1 MFRNPN
7 FALLEITA
15 WPQVYGDNMNQPLSD
30 ARQFLALTPTQYGF
44 LRAWS
49 RGDFIADWDDNAPPP
64 PDQIDAYPLQ
74 AQPDTLDLAALHFC
88 MGGPFHPGCEIT
100 WIARN
105 SSLYRAAFR
114 IRPRAAT
121 QPEPDY
127 GEMLTPEVA
136 NDEAGPLFGSGPGD
150 LTRWMAV
157 PWQTDTASCRAGY
170 EPEYSPF
177 LPTFWPARVPNH
189 VLAEAE
195 YQTVLKTQLSI
206 DERLLAFNRRSSWLR
221 FLKGAW
227 VDQINQM
234 IDDFGK
240 LGVIERRPGLPNDAD
255 FPPTMYVESEVGF
268 TTEVPHDQNTVIGPT
283 EKVKGRRPL
292 A

>member
-1 MFRNPN
+1 
-7 FALLEITA
+7 
-15 WPQVYGDNMNQPLSD
+15 MNQPLSD
-30 ARQFLALTPTQYGF
+30 ARQFLAVTPTNYQF
-44 LRAWS
+44 LSAWA

-64 PDQIDAYPLQ
+64 PDKIEDYPLES
-74 AQPDTLDLAALHFC
+74 QPNTLNHAAMNFC

-105 SSLYRAAFR
+105 ASLYRAAFR
-114 IRPRAAT
+114 IRPRAAS

-127 GEMLTPEVA
+127 GDMLTPQVA
-136 NDEAGPLFGSGPGD
+136 TDESGPLLGSGPGD

-170 EPEYSPF
+170 EPQYSPY

-189 VLAEAE
+189 VLSEAD
-195 YQTVLKTQLSI
+195 YKKVMDKKLTKA
-206 DERLLAFNRRSSWLR
+206 ERLEAFNRRSSWPR

-234 IDDFGK
+234 VQDFGK
-240 LGVIERRPGLPNDAD
+240 LGVIERRPGVKHDD
-255 FPPTMYVESEVGF
+255 SFPDDMYVESDLGF
-268 TTEVPHDQNTVIGPT
+268 GEEVPFDHNTVIGPT
-283 EKVKGRRPL
+283 EKVKHRKRL
-292 A
+292 KEYW